1 MGQAAALER
10 LVIAFVGVCFLTFGM
25 LLLSS
30 NADRANDFVP
40 WAWPW
45 VFLAAGASTLWWA
58 EVPLSITAFR
68 FSGYLGITAL
78 IGRAVNLVYVLLHHP
93 DAYTGEYA
101 IRVSLG
107 VLSYLLSA
115 ILLSYTWHRLWPRTV
130 RLNDD
135 RGHVC

>member
-1 MGQAAALER
+1 MGQAALER
-10 LVIAFVGVCFLTFGM
+10 LVIAFVGVCFLTFGG

-30 NADRANDFVP
+30 TTDRVTDFVP

-45 VFLAAGASTLWWA
+45 VFLAAGIATLWWA
-58 EVPLSITAFR
+58 EFPLNFTAFR
-68 FSGYLGITAL
+68 LSGYLGITAL
-78 IGRAVNLVYVLLHHP
+78 TGRAVNLVYVLLFSP
-93 DAYTGEYA
+93 DAYSGEYG